1 MGPIATLIRGLRLPS
16 SAKQSVRD
24 VTSISASVSE
34 NDDLGPTNLHRAMR
48 NLSDQKNIDNNSVER
63 RIDRPQQS
71 ESNDAKNKLRI
82 LQEIE
87 GIYES
92 LQTSNTSL
100 PPDVQQIKQGDKDL
114 LGIEDILKVLQGKN
128 APTGAYRVT
137 TKEIAAVEYVKYE
150 EPADVMDI
158 KAEELAG
165 ITCLNDEEFDDLID
179 VVESKKQSKM
189 NLYAL
194 LDMDENA
201 DALLC
206 PQCDSPCDE
215 DDMKDFGKCTFCRQK
230 DLRDPSVHRIQYS
243 DFSSYSNDAKSTTRS
258 SGAPVPAPDQRFLMD
273 KQRKERQ
280 ERLTSLPTV
289 VNEPKSQPAA
299 VLLQPKSVIPQK
311 AVDSDKV
318 LFNGRKFE
326 ETMQPIVEPIQ
337 QNQMYTANS
346 EERSDER
353 QRVQLRDKAFK
364 ALFGSDE
371 DPYSNSQE
379 EHPGT
384 ADFSERLE
392 ALERT
397 VENLEEY
404 AYRDIDNIKKDLSQ
418 VMSVSP
424 YTHGI
429 NSPDC

>member
-1 MGPIATLIRGLRLPS
+1 MGPIAALVRGFQLLS
-16 SAKQSVRD
+16 TAKQYVRA
-24 VTSISASVSE
+24 VTTFSAASVSE

-48 NLSDQKNIDNNSVER
+48 NLSNQKSIDNNSVDR
-63 RIDRPQQS
+63 RTDRPQQS
-71 ESNDAKNKLRI
+71 ESNEAKEKLKF

-87 GIYES
+87 RISES
-92 LQTSNTSL
+92 LLPSDSSL
-100 PPDVQQIKQGDKDL
+100 PPDVQKIEQKDKDL
-114 LGIEDILKVLQGKN
+114 LGIEDILKVLQDKN
-128 APTGAYRVT
+128 APTGVYRVA
-137 TKEIAAVEYVKYE
+137 TKEPAAAKNVKYE
-150 EPADVMDI
+150 ESADVLDT

-165 ITCLNDEEFDDLID
+165 ITSLNNEDFDDLVD
-179 VVESKKQSKM
+179 EVESIKQSKM
-189 NLYAL
+189 KLYAFL
-194 LDMDENA
+194 EMDEDF

-258 SGAPVPAPDQRFLMD
+258 SSAAPVPAPDQRFFMD

-280 ERLTSLPTV
+280 ERLTSLPSV
-289 VNEPKSQPAA
+289 VNEPKSQSGA
-299 VLLQPKSVIPQK
+299 LLPQPKSVTPQK
-311 AVDSDKV
+311 AGDNDKV
-318 LFNGRKFE
+318 IFNERKE
-326 ETMQPIVEPIQ
+326 AMQTILEPIQ
-337 QNQMYTANS
+337 QNQIYTAKS

-353 QRVQLRDKAFK
+353 ERVQLRDKSFK
-364 ALFGSDE
+364 TMLGFDD

-379 EHPGT
+379 EDPGT

-418 VMSVSP
+418 VMSVRP
-424 YTHGI
+424 YTQGTE
-429 NSPDC
+429 